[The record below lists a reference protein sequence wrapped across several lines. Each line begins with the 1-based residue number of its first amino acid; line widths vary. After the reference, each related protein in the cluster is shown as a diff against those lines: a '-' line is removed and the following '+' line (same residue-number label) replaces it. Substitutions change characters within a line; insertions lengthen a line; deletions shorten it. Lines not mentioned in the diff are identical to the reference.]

1 MDKKY
6 LISIILLVI
15 VVIAILL
22 IAGMNLGNFN
32 KQTNN
37 TTNITNNTT
46 NNNTINV
53 THLENNTDGK
63 SSNGNS
69 KDDSSRYREVRDKE
83 YLGDEVV
90 YEDTATGK
98 YYYKGQEMNYEKLA
112 DDYNREHKVGPYAQ
126 S

>member
-6 LISIILLVI
+6 LMTIYFVVI

-53 THLENNTDGK
+53 THLKNNNDSK
-63 SSNGNS
+63 SFNGNI

-98 YYYKGQEMNYEKLA
+98 YYYNGKRDEL
-112 DDYNREHKVGPYAQ
+112 
-126 S
+126 